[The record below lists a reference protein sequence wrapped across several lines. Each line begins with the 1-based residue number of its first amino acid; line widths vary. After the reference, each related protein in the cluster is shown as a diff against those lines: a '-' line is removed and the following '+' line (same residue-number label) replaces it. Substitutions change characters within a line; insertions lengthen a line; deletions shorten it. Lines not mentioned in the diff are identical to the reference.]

1 MKIELIKPYMLNTT
15 EKPVG
20 KRMDVTSEFGK
31 ELIAE
36 GFAIELVEV
45 ELKKTKKIK

>member
-20 KRMDVTSEFGK
+20 KRMDVTREFGK
-31 ELIAE
+31 QLIAD
-36 GFAIELVEV
+36 GIAIELVEV
-45 ELKKTKKIK
+45 EMKKTKKSK

>member
-20 KRMDVTSEFGK
+20 KRMDVTREFGN

-36 GFAIELVEV
+36 GFAIELIEE
-45 ELKKTKKIK
+45 ELKKTKKNK